1 MIKKLVRHLLV
12 VAGLV
17 SFSSSALGA
26 VFADFDVGAIA
37 EYTNNAHGNENAVL
51 LSAQGITNA
60 RISQESDTWGGTQGN
75 DVDVSLTITKDGV
88 DYSVPATLN
97 WVLNAPANSIYYFG
111 LIC

>member
-37 EYTNNAHGNENAVL
+37 EYTNNDHGNENAVL
-51 LSAQGITNA
+51 L
-60 RISQESDTWGGTQGN
+60 
-75 DVDVSLTITKDGV
+75 
-88 DYSVPATLN
+88 
-97 WVLNAPANSIYYFG
+97 
-111 LIC
+111 